1 MNSVKVPVVSAPMS
15 NVTNATLAVRGTPR
29 YRPIAT
35 HELPDLVPHRL
46 MSASVAVLDS
56 LQPVSIDAAI
66 IRGDLLP
73 LY

>member
-1 MNSVKVPVVSAPMS
+1 MKVPVVSAPMA
-15 NVTNATLAVRGTPR
+15 NVTNATLAVRGVPR
-29 YRPIAT
+29 YRPIVAD
-35 HELPDLVPHRL
+35 ELPDIASHRL